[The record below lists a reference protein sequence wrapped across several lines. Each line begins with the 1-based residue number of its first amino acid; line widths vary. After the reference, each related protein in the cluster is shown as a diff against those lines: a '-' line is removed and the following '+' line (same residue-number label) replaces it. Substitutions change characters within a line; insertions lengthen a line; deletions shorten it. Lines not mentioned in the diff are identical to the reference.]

1 MASKILSFATK
12 HAVAESSKLK
22 STTAGHIYNIK
33 ATADIDN
40 GTIVGKGA
48 LVAGKLEVYTEAA
61 ATTFTGK
68 IIGKSASGMFYVE
81 VISAVNAYLVLSV
94 PLIYEEYTKQCQLE
108 SNFYNEAGD
117 ILRCYEI
124 VAGDVFA
131 LSAEGIV
138 GTIVVGTSNVTV
150 TAKKVTVSA

>member
-68 IIGKSASGMFYVE
+68 IIGKSASGMYYVE

-108 SNFYNEAGD
+108 SNFYNAAGD
-117 ILRCYEI
+117 TLRCYEL
-124 VAGDVFA
+124 VTGDVFA
-131 LSAEGIV
+131 LSTEGIG
-138 GTIVVGTSNVTV
+138 GTIAIGANVTV
-150 TAKKVTVSA
+150 TAKKVTVV

>member
-48 LVAGKLEVYTEAA
+48 LVAGQLEVYTEAA

-68 IIGKSASGMFYVE
+68 IIGKSASGMYYVE

-108 SNFYNEAGD
+108 SNFYNAAGD
-117 ILRCYEI
+117 TLRCYEI
-124 VAGDVFA
+124 VTGDVFA
-131 LSAEGIV
+131 LSKEGIG
-138 GTIVVGTSNVTV
+138 GTIAIGANVTV
-150 TAKKVTVSA
+150 TAKKVTVV